1 MLKFKGSWRNY
12 QKRILDNLDY
22 HLSDEKLHIVAAPG
36 AGKTTLGIEV
46 ISRINRPSLIL
57 CPTNTIKNQW
67 KDRVCSAFLE
77 ENEYNLVSTDIRK
90 PAYLTVTTYQALLA
104 AFCEGAAAKE
114 KKEEEILENEN
125 DYSVEDDID
134 EKPSMTSSKRFSPQK
149 ADEIIKIL
157 KKAKISL
164 LCFDE
169 AHHLRKEWWK
179 ALMYLMEELEPK
191 QTVALTA
198 TPPYD
203 VDYNEWQRYEELCG
217 PIDEVISIP
226 ELVQND
232 DLCPH
237 QDFIHFSL
245 LKDNEKAMLRKHS
258 RNVREFVNKIFEDE
272 KLFEFLKQMNFLN
285 PTDED
290 VEKIFDNPD
299 FYVSIASFLN
309 SKGVEIPKA
318 FLKIFGAKKEELPVF
333 DLKQAKAF
341 LNGFLV
347 SNTDLFVGLEEKI
360 EEYRNL
366 AKHLGLMQN
375 KKIILNESAKIQKQ
389 MANSL
394 GKLDSIIEIVD
405 IELNSLADKLRMVI
419 LADYIKADDV
429 SNSHLGVVPIWRTLK
444 DKYGQ
449 KVELA
454 ILCGSLII
462 LPKVVEDLLQDL
474 LKENNISPDNIA
486 ISSYKEDENYIKVT
500 PKESTKHKIVA
511 LITELFNRGSIKIL
525 IGTQA
530 LLGEG
535 WDAPV
540 INSLILSSTVSSYML
555 SNQMRGRAIRKD
567 KNNPD
572 KISNIWHLASVS
584 VPNKS
589 DFEGIT
595 IFQQTITDSD
605 IQDNSALYDLS
616 QLEKRFDGFEA
627 PSYYGKHEIVS
638 GINRVISDK
647 FYSNILTQKEVAFT
661 NLNKLSIANAK
672 NREQTK
678 AWWNSSLYEGYSK
691 GFMTMHTGV
700 DAPRL
705 TVRTLMYTG
714 YKQAFMSII
723 TLFVAILVYLISN
736 GIFFKM
742 IFLLWFVAFVICMLY
757 VFLKFLKTGS
767 IASIMKQIAIVH
779 LETLSYLGFIKTSLK
794 NIGVHVEDS
803 DYIFLSCK
811 NLPTEENNLLIKSI
825 QEFLDPI
832 DNPRYILTRKN
843 RLGAVIQTD
852 YFAIPSVI
860 SSKKKDVEIFQK
872 LWEKHI
878 GACEVTY
885 TRNLEGRKLLLKA
898 RKIAFSATKR
908 EKSKKLSKWS

>member
-12 QKRILDNLDY
+12 QKRILDNLAY

-299 FYVSIASFLN
+299 FYVSIVSFLN

-318 FLKIFGAKKEELPVF
+318 FLKIFGAKKGELPVF

-605 IQDNSALYDLS
+605 IQDNSSLYDLS

-705 TVRTLMYTG
+705 TVITLMYTG

-794 NIGVHVEDS
+794 NIGIHVEDS

-843 RLGAVIQTD
+843 RLGTVIQTD

-908 EKSKKLSKWS
+908 EKSKKLSKWN